1 MVQTELGLAGALLV
15 GLLGGVHCV
24 GMCGGIV
31 GALSFGLPEDVRART
46 ARLLR
51 FQLAYN
57 LGRIAS
63 YVVVGAAVGGLG
75 RLLAETLPVYYAQ
88 RVLLLLAGVLM
99 LLLGLYL
106 GGWWFGLTY
115 LERMGGG
122 LWRRIEPAARR
133 LLPVR
138 SLGQALTLG
147 AIWGWV
153 PCGLVYSMLVWGVAA
168 GSPWKGAGLMLAF
181 GLGTLPNLLLMG
193 LAAGNLARWVRRGE
207 VRAVAGGMVMLFGL
221 ITLWQAW

>member
-1 MVQTELGLAGALLV
+1 M
-15 GLLGGVHCV
+15 GLLGGVHCI

-46 ARLLR
+46 AHLLR

-63 YVVVGAAVGGLG
+63 YVVAGAAVGALG
-75 RLLAETLPVYYAQ
+75 RLLAETLSVYYAQ
-88 RVLLLLAGVLM
+88 RALLVVAGVFM

-106 GGWWFGLTY
+106 GGWWSGLTY

-122 LWRRIEPAARR
+122 LWRRLEPIGRR
-133 LLPVR
+133 LLPVQSVGR
-138 SLGQALTLG
+138 ALILG
-147 AIWGWV
+147 AVWGWV
-153 PCGLVYSMLVWGVAA
+153 PCGLVYSMLVWGVSS
-168 GSPWKGAGLMLAF
+168 GSAWQGAGLMLAF

-193 LAAGNLARWVRRGE
+193 LAAGNLARWARRDR
-207 VRAVAGGMVMLFGL
+207 VKAIAGGIVMLFGVL
-221 ITLWQAW
+221 TLWQAW